1 MPYERTPSTVE
12 IMWNLHRD
20 YSHHTL
26 DKPNDNPSEAYPINC
41 WRTLARQSLF
51 EPIELFCV
59 FNSCASGERTAMETN
74 LSGYLGQASLFSTTS
89 HSKSIADDKPNK
101 RTKISIDDRANGSN
115 TISML
120 LIIRCDDKRQ
130 TWTAKKT
137 YEKMLPLAGDYPVT
151 GPIPKSHKKENKKE
165 KNETRILRDDSL
177 TSVIKRGD
185 PKRRK

>member
-20 YSHHTL
+20 YSHHKL
-26 DKPNDNPSEAYPINC
+26 DTDCYNKKPNDNPSEAYPINC

-120 LIIRCDDKRQ
+120 LIIRCDDKDKLGRQ
-130 TWTAKKT
+130 KKLT
-137 YEKMLPLAGDYPVT
+137 RRCCRWQVT
-151 GPIPKSHKKENKKE
+151 TLLQVPFRK
-165 KNETRILRDDSL
+165 
-177 TSVIKRGD
+177 VIKRKTKK
-185 PKRRK
+185 KRTKQGSYETTPWRR